1 MSMLFA
7 GQVCYST
14 RMTISL
20 PRRIPRALVAVA
32 LIALPLVAAVFGYW
46 GVWLPLHSSGYDFT
60 GPYEAA
66 YALAHHAPLQVY
78 DVPVQRAYNE
88 QVLHL
93 PAGPSDFRWTP
104 PTAALLIP
112 LGLLPYATARVI
124 WWVVSLAAL
133 LASLWLLARC
143 ITATAAKKGRAFPT
157 WAACLMLFGAA
168 AIAQPVTDSLR
179 LGQSTTFLL
188 LGFALV
194 AYGEVEGRPVVAGVG
209 LAIAILDK
217 FFPGILLIYF
227 LWRGK
232 YRLCLSALAVI
243 ALLVV
248 VTLPL
253 TGVAMYSAF
262 ADALRTYSN
271 QPNAGPVNLSLYH
284 ALIVAPAALL
294 QLVHPGQGEPTGGP
308 LPIIALLICLALF
321 GITLLA
327 QGAPDILRRIWPAL
341 ANRWPG
347 GATSLRE
354 PLFATS
360 WAICAL
366 LLVEPIV
373 WIFYYLLLLV
383 PLAWLLTISVRAG
396 DKRARWWLILGLV
409 GYFIATLVF
418 PLDPRTAAPMSAA
431 YVLGICAH
439 PVGLALVWLAHAG
452 YRFSAGRHFAPSAAS
467 IETNAEGTMIPRATS

>member
-1 MSMLFA
+1 
-7 GQVCYST
+7 
-14 RMTISL
+14 MTSL
-20 PRRIPRALVAVA
+20 SRHRALVAAGAVA
-32 LIALPLVAAVFGYW
+32 LLLCLGVFGYW

-78 DVPVQRAYNE
+78 DVAMQRAYDA

-124 WWVVSLAAL
+124 WWLLSLAAL
-133 LASLWLLARC
+133 VASLWLLARC
-143 ITATAAKKGRAFPT
+143 ITATAAKVGRAIPT
-157 WAACLMLFGAA
+157 WAAGLALFGAA
-168 AIAQPVTDSLR
+168 ALAQPVTDSLR

-217 FFPGILLIYF
+217 FFPGILLVYF
-227 LWRGK
+227 IWRGK
-232 YRLCLSALAVI
+232 YRLCVVALAVI
-243 ALLVV
+243 ALSVV

-253 TGVAMYSAF
+253 TGVGMYGAF
-262 ADALRTYSN
+262 AEALRTYSN

-294 QLVHPGQGEPTGGP
+294 HLFQPGQGEPTSGP
-308 LPIIALLICLALF
+308 LPLVALLVCLALF
-321 GITLLA
+321 GATLLA
-327 QGAPDILRRIWPAL
+327 LGAPDILRRRWPAL
-341 ANRWPG
+341 ATRWPSP
-347 GATSLRE
+347 AVASE

-383 PLAWLLTISVRAG
+383 PFAWLLTTLTRNDGGRI
-396 DKRARWWLILGLV
+396 RWWLVVGLV

-439 PVGLALVWLAHAG
+439 PLGLALVWIAHAG
-452 YRFSAGRHFAPSAAS
+452 YRFSAASRYAPSAAS
-467 IETNAEGTMIPRATS
+467 METNASGTMMPRMTR

>member
-1 MSMLFA
+1 
-7 GQVCYST
+7 
-14 RMTISL
+14 MTSPSL
-20 PRRIPRALVAVA
+20 QGIRRAPRALLVAGVVA
-32 LIALPLVAAVFGYW
+32 LLLAIGVFGYW

-66 YALAHHAPLQVY
+66 YALAHHAPLQAY
-78 DVPVQRAYNE
+78 DVAMQREFNR
-88 QVLHL
+88 QTLHL
-93 PAGPSDFRWTP
+93 PDGPSDFRWTP

-124 WWVVSLAAL
+124 WWALSLAAL

-143 ITATAAKKGRAFPT
+143 MTVVAAKAGRVIPT
-157 WAACLMLFGAA
+157 WAASLVLFGAA
-168 AIAQPVTDSLR
+168 AVAQPVTDSLR
-179 LGQSTTFLL
+179 LGQSTTILL
-188 LGFALV
+188 LGLALV
-194 AYGEVEGRPVVAGVG
+194 AYGEVERRPVVAGVG

-232 YRLCLSALAVI
+232 YRLCLSALAII

-262 ADALRTYSN
+262 VEALRTYSN

-294 QLVHPGQGEPTGGP
+294 QLFQPGQGEPTSGLLP
-308 LPIIALLICLALF
+308 LVALLACLALF

-327 QGAPDILRRIWPAL
+327 MGAPDFLRRVWPAL
-341 ANRWPG
+341 ASRWPKF
-347 GATSLRE
+347 ARTPVE

-366 LLVEPIV
+366 LIVEPIV
-373 WIFYYLLLLV
+373 WVFYYLLLLV
-383 PLAWLLTISVRAG
+383 ALAWLLTLSVRAG
-396 DKRARWWLILGLV
+396 SGRMRWRLLVVGLV

-418 PLDPRTAAPMSAA
+418 PLDPRTAVPMSAA
-431 YVLGICAH
+431 YVLGICVR
-439 PVGLALVWLAHAG
+439 PVGLALVWLVHAG
-452 YRFSAGRHFAPSAAS
+452 YRFSGSRRYGYSPVAAS
-467 IETNAEGTMIPRATS
+467 IETNVSGTMTPRSTS

>member
-1 MSMLFA
+1 
-7 GQVCYST
+7 
-14 RMTISL
+14 MTSRSIH
-20 PRRIPRALVAVA
+20 PALVAAGAVA
-32 LIALPLVAAVFGYW
+32 LALAIGVFGYW
-46 GVWLPLHSSGYDFT
+46 GIWLPLHSSGYDFT

-78 DVPVQRAYNE
+78 DVQMQRIFDA

-124 WWVVSLAAL
+124 WWALSLAAL

-143 ITATAAKKGRAFPT
+143 MTTVAAKAGRALPT
-157 WAACLMLFGAA
+157 WAASLLLFGAA

-194 AYGEVEGRPVVAGVG
+194 GYGEVEGRPVLAGAG
-209 LAIAILDK
+209 LAVAILDK
-217 FFPGILLIYF
+217 FFPGILLIFF
-227 LWRGK
+227 LWRGQ
-232 YRLCLSALAVI
+232 YRLCLSALAII
-243 ALLVV
+243 AALVV

-253 TGVAMYSAF
+253 TGVAMYGAF
-262 ADALRTYSN
+262 AEALRAYSS

-284 ALIVAPAALL
+284 ALIVAPAALP
-294 QLVHPGQGEPTGGP
+294 QLFHPGQPGPGEPTSGL
-308 LPIIALLICLALF
+308 LPIVALLICGALF
-321 GITLLA
+321 GVTLLA
-327 QGAPDILRRIWPAL
+327 QGAPDLARRLWPAL
-341 ANRWPG
+341 ARRWPTG
-347 GATSLRE
+347 TMAARE

-383 PLAWLLTISVRAG
+383 ALAWVLTAAIQTG
-396 DKRARWWLILGLV
+396 KGQARLWLIV
-409 GYFIATLVF
+409 GFIGYLIATLVL
-418 PLDPRTAAPMSAA
+418 PLDSRIAEPMSAA
-431 YVLGICAH
+431 YVLGICVR
-439 PVGLALVWLAHAG
+439 PLGLALLWLAHASH
-452 YRFSAGRHFAPSAAS
+452 RFSWFGSASHYTPSAVS
-467 IETNAEGTMIPRATS
+467 IETNAGGTMMPRPTS